1 MYNEILMSAMP
12 AELETLIVALCRDYP
27 RRAEVIKSRGA
38 PYNVIMEYRFLNYRI
53 MNAAIEIAGS
63 RDALYFIYD
72 IGQDIGYASS
82 DLWVLSE
89 VLYKQRKK
97 EVRDNIARRLSL
109 M

>member
-1 MYNEILMSAMP
+1 MP
-12 AELETLIVALCRDYP
+12 CGLDNLITALCADYL
-27 RRAEVIKSRGA
+27 RRAEVISDRSA

-63 RDALYFIYD
+63 RDALFFIYD
-72 IGQDIGYASS
+72 IGNDIGYAES

-89 VLYKQRKK
+89 TIYKQRKREVK
-97 EVRDNIARRLSL
+97 ENIARRLSL